1 MDFKGLGLDDTVR
14 KAAFIKS
21 LKDSFRTVFES
32 HERLITF
39 LENDIDDEDERDNR
53 TGSINNIIDPF
64 VTFVGTTAT
73 YKFKNANGDNVE
85 IQIDNSA
92 VFILDSFIQL
102 KPTTFAQPVGRL
114 QVPNDIR
121 EVFIKGE
128 LTGLIFRLSLIQEQ
142 FRSSVYNN
150 YVLELAAGAAPA
162 GPAQGTPAY
171 LRQEA
176 TRLRGEADDAQAAAD
191 AAQKEAE
198 DAAAAVLVRSTSTT
212 TGTASRTA
220 REAIGARR
228 QFEAAD
234 AAAKA
239 AEDAADAAENNTN
252 RFFAYF
258 DEFPR
263 IVQAEAYLHGKLVA
277 EASARNILEKA
288 TLATMDPKD
297 AAYRLYAYL
306 AKRNERISDED
317 TAGGR
322 INDRTLFDQLAKI
335 MQDRPSDQPTTGQF
349 DLATTLLRGGILEKS
364 MLPAKTI
371 LRTKDEEAADAVGM
385 PFNPDKAT
393 AEFERDLAHDIVTP
407 EFIQMQT
414 QKLVYGILS
423 CMLGTRLE
431 ETDLVF
437 QGGGEYQLEKQFFA
451 YGCILF
457 SGKLKGYMVSEITTA
472 STEITKEELD
482 MVEEIQ
488 RNGQIPLRSPVLVD
502 EAERS
507 LVEILPRESP
517 ILTIARIERARDI
530 DLGYVPPVVDYGT
543 SSTAST
549 FGTGTNVTLL
559 TDCAFICA
567 RILNEMKQAGR
578 FVRSDKKSDGTD
590 IGDPGL
596 KRVPYVLQ
604 HTARQNLAAE
614 DVELLSS
621 TIYAAVAEQY
631 VGHCSVRPGDLG
643 RIFFATLVLNSKI
656 EEIESLA
663 TETNPRYY
671 SLSQQKAIV
680 GAATRDLDNATA
692 ARADAANED
701 AIRAATAEIA
711 AAKADLA
718 QSFQEK
724 AMPLLYHKIW
734 SRELGSHAVAQ
745 GGAKLEESHMII
757 PFMVRAVSDSKRVV
771 PTLCAV
777 GDWIGPTEQFFRVEQ
792 TCMMEIENYSTSRP
806 SVKYA
811 RGGQQRII
819 NDIAAWIKGRNTPV
833 PLTFQEIFENVDADE
848 RVIDHAT
855 TCCAM
860 LMEAV
865 HAHTVFTDDVRKGGL
880 ARQRASETS
889 VRTLAER
896 VATIK
901 TRVV

>member
-14 KAAFIKS
+14 KASFIKS
-21 LKDSFRTVFES
+21 LKNLFTAVFES
-32 HERLITF
+32 HERLIDF
-39 LENDIDDEDERDNR
+39 LENDIDNGEVRDIR
-53 TGSINNIIDPF
+53 DSINRIIGPF
-64 VTFVGTTAT
+64 VTFDGTTAE
-73 YKFKNANGDNVE
+73 YRFQNANGDNVE

-92 VFILDSFIQL
+92 VFILDSFIQF
-102 KPTTFAQPVGRL
+102 KPTTFAQLVGGL
-114 QVPNDIR
+114 QVPNDIG
-121 EVFIKGE
+121 EVSIKEE
-128 LTGLIFRLSLIQEQ
+128 LTGLIFRLSRIQEQ
-142 FRSSVYNN
+142 FGRSDYKK
-150 YVLELAAGAAPA
+150 YVLEPAALAGPAAAGPA
-162 GPAQGTPAY
+162 GPAAAGPA
-171 LRQEA
+171 
-176 TRLRGEADDAQAAAD
+176 GPAAA
-191 AAQKEAE
+191 
-198 DAAAAVLVRSTSTT
+198 
-212 TGTASRTA
+212 GP
-220 REAIGARR
+220 
-228 QFEAAD
+228 
-234 AAAKA
+234 A

-306 AKRNERISDED
+306 AKRNEQISDED
-317 TAGGR
+317 TAGGQ
-322 INDRTLFDQLAKI
+322 INNTTLFDQLAKI
-335 MQDRPSDQPTTGQF
+335 MQDRPNDQQTTGQF

-437 QGGGEYQLEKQFFA
+437 QGGDEYQLEKQFFA

-502 EAERS
+502 QVERS
-507 LVEILPRESP
+507 LVEIRPRESP
-517 ILTIARIERARDI
+517 ILTIARVERARDI

-567 RILNEMKQAGR
+567 RILNEMKQAR
-578 FVRSDKKSDGTD
+578 LFVRSDKTSQGAD
-590 IGDPGL
+590 IGDPVL

-604 HTARQNLAAE
+604 HAARENLAAE
-614 DVELLSS
+614 DIELLSS

-643 RIFFATLVLNSKI
+643 RIFFATLVLDSKI

-663 TETNPRYY
+663 TKTNPRYY

-692 ARADAANED
+692 ARADARGED
-701 AIRAATAEIA
+701 AIRNANAEIA
-711 AAKADLA
+711 AASANLA

-757 PFMVRAVSDSKRVV
+757 PFMVRAVSDSNRVV

-819 NDIAAWIKGRNTPV
+819 NDIAAWIKERDTSM